1 MLDWYLIPLL
11 VFLVVAAIIIRWTL
25 RRAIVEKLPVA
36 DGERVLL
43 TETGLKVYHKVREHY
58 RGRTLTSA
66 ATVVLTDKR
75 VIVAT
80 GGPEGVHKYL
90 LSQII
95 EYTTSPPAVKGS
107 GYGAYYAK
115 FRLDNG
121 YATYFVEPENVSVVE
136 KDGQTG
142 VRFDVPFPEHGAFY
156 MNPEVIIYTS
166 RPEVY
171 RKAFRDSL
179 SLP

>member
-1 MLDWYLIPLL
+1 MTDWYLIPLVVVL
-11 VFLVVAAIIIRWTL
+11 VAAVVIIRWTL
-25 RRAIVEKLPVA
+25 RRAIVERLPVA

-58 RGRTLTSA
+58 RGRTLTSG
-66 ATVVLTDKR
+66 ATVVLTDRR

-90 LSQII
+90 LTQII
-95 EYTTSPPAVKGS
+95 EYTRSAPAVGGS

-121 YATYFVEPENVSVVE
+121 YATYFVAPENVSFVE

-142 VRFDVPFPEHGAFY
+142 VRFEVPFPEHGAFY
-156 MNPEVIIYTS
+156 VNPEVIIHTA
-166 RPEVY
+166 RPEAY
-171 RKAFRDSL
+171 REAFRDSL

>member
-1 MLDWYLIPLL
+1 MPDWALILLL
-11 VFLVVAAIIIRWTL
+11 VFMVAAVIIIRWTL
-25 RRAIVEKLPVA
+25 RRAIVERLPVA

-58 RGRTLTSA
+58 RGRTLTSG

-90 LSQII
+90 LHQII
-95 EYTTSPPAVKGS
+95 EHTTSPRAAKGS

-121 YATYFVEPENVSVVE
+121 YATYFVAPENVSVVE

-142 VRFDVPFPEHGAFY
+142 VRFEVPFPEHGAFY
-156 MNPEVIIYTS
+156 INPEVIIYTS
-166 RPEVY
+166 RPEEY

-179 SLP
+179 SLS